1 MLKIIIK
8 VTFIFFIILF
18 KINNLY
24 AEIIEEIQI
33 NGNQRISDKTII
45 LFSKAKINTKAS
57 EENLNFYLKNLYE
70 TDFFNDVSVKLENNT
85 LIINV
90 REEPIIQNILYI
102 GVKANKFLDPIKN
115 VTKLKDRSSFKDYI
129 FLEDERRIQ
138 NQLRSMGYFF
148 SKISGSIE
156 DLGDNK
162 INLIYEIETG
172 EKSKI
177 AKIKFT
183 GDKVYKDKKL
193 RSIIASEEYKFWK
206 FISGRKF
213 LNEQI
218 IELDKR
224 LLKNFYLNNGFYNAK
239 INTSFAKIVQNNS
252 FELIFNVQANKKYFF
267 NDLSLKISDDYSKD
281 NFSKIY
287 SLFEKVKGE
296 AYSINTVNKLV
307 ELINETVISE
317 QFETVEANV
326 SEKIIENK
334 IDMFFEIKESE
345 KFFVERINIFGNNVT
360 EEKVIR
366 NQLIIDEGDPFNE
379 ILKTKSINNIKSLN
393 FFRDVESEVINSKE
407 ENNKIINITVK
418 EKPTGEITAG
428 AGVGTEGSTI
438 MAGVK
443 ENNFLG
449 KGISL
454 NTQLKL
460 SEEDIK
466 GNFTI
471 SNPNF
476 NNSDKSVFLN
486 IQALETDRMSSSGY
500 KTNKTGFSV
509 GTNFEYYDDLFFGL
523 GNSNYYEK
531 ISTDS
536 TASARQQA
544 QKGNYWDSFLNL
556 NFTQDKRNRKFQ
568 TTKGY
573 LSKYNLDIPIISDTN
588 SFINTFNYKYF
599 SELYNDNVSTFGIS
613 LGSAFSLDDSD
624 IKLSERLFIPSSR
637 LRGFEG
643 GKIGPKDG
651 NDYVGG
657 NYLATMNF
665 ASSIPQI
672 LPNSQD
678 TDFSV
683 FLDVANIWGVDYDS
697 NLNDSGKIRS
707 SIGIG
712 LDWFTVVG
720 PISFSYA
727 LPLSKDTNDVTQEF
741 SFNLGTT
748 F

>member
-45 LFSKAKINTKAS
+45 LFSKAKINSMAS

-90 REEPIIQNILYI
+90 REEPIIQNVLYI

-296 AYSINTVNKLV
+296 AYSINTINKLV

-556 NFTQDKRNRKFQ
+556 NFTQDKRNQKFQ

-588 SFINTFNYKYF
+588 SFINSFNYKYF

-643 GKIGPKDG
+643 GKVGPKDG